1 MAELNRSLTAMD
13 WLPRLNARGAFA
25 GGWLEGA
32 NDSPELV
39 QADSSTPPSPPTN
52 GKPPYSYANLITLAI
67 NSSSRR
73 KMTLAEIYQWIMDNF
88 SYYRQ
93 ASSGWKN
100 SVRHNLS
107 LNKCF
112 KKVPR
117 TKDDPGKGSYW
128 AIDASYTAED
138 ALSKKKKQSCP
149 RFNPYLTLNNSPR
162 NDSYSQTVGK
172 TVHKMSTATEM
183 VAAAA
188 VSSAPNTPCKTT
200 GTVLTPWNH
209 HAMVDPWT
217 QAQPVWNTVPEGFII
232 DNRSGGNMPVSLG
245 VGVAGDGEPTIRD
258 SSVDGITMK
267 DCDLHLLNNL
277 TPEILREYA
286 DFLTSSSVTN
296 QNAVGGMNVGTGTY
310 PMSVSMPVAAVSTAT
325 PITTPMP
332 TPRGTLSDTAPP
344 IPLQTGSGET
354 LETLV
359 ADSLLVTDAVPPD
372 DVLRSPQQVSS
383 PGELTLDGSFSL
395 SGHSDTGE
403 NSTPL
408 AALSQTVSA
417 ASHGSGGT
425 VTIMRRDPPVTSP
438 QHLSEPLTRL
448 LAPLT
453 PPGQTRTGL
462 EADGTGDDDGL
473 DGALACGLA
482 EDMEAIQV
490 GLITGSGPQSDDEE
504 ITDDFNWDKLL

>member
-1 MAELNRSLTAMD
+1 MAELNKSLTAMD
-13 WLPRLNARGAFA
+13 WLPRLNARGTFT
-25 GGWLEGA
+25 GGMWLEGGT
-32 NDSPELV
+32 DPPELV

-52 GKPPYSYANLITLAI
+52 SKPPYSYANLITLAI

-128 AIDASYTAED
+128 AIDTSHTD
-138 ALSKKKKQSCP
+138 DPLSKRKKQPCP
-149 RFNPYLTLNNSPR
+149 RFNPYLTMSNNVR
-162 NDSYSQTVGK
+162 NDSYTTTVNK
-172 TVHKMSTATEM
+172 NSVNTSTAAAM
-183 VAAAA
+183 KAAALSPD
-188 VSSAPNTPCKTT
+188 VPLRTSSSVINPWSNQTT
-200 GTVLTPWNH
+200 I
-209 HAMVDPWT
+209 DPWT
-217 QAQPVWNTVPEGFII
+217 QSQSFWNTIPEGFAV
-232 DNRSGGNMPVSLG
+232 DGRSGANIPMGMGMS
-245 VGVAGDGEPTIRD
+245 VGMGGIGEGEPAG
-258 SSVDGITMK
+258 VDGITMK

-277 TPEILREYA
+277 TPELLREYT
-286 DFLTSSSVTN
+286 DLFTSSSVVN
-296 QNAVGGMNVGTGTY
+296 QSAVGGMGFVSGTI
-310 PMSVSMPVAAVSTAT
+310 PMSV
-325 PITTPMP
+325 PMP
-332 TPRGTLSDTAPP
+332 TVTPTFTIVSTRNTPVDTGP
-344 IPLQTGSGET
+344 IPLQSASGET

-359 ADSLLVTDAVPPD
+359 ADPLLVSNAVPPD

-383 PGELTLDGSFSL
+383 PGELPLDGSFSL
-395 SGHSDTGE
+395 SGHSDVGE
-403 NSTPL
+403 NSTSL
-408 AALSQTVSA
+408 GALSETVSA

-425 VTIMRRDPPVTSP
+425 VTIMRRERQVSSP
-438 QHLSEPLTRL
+438 QQLSEPLTCL

-453 PPGQTRTGL
+453 PPGQSRNVLYTNATA
-462 EADGTGDDDGL
+462 EDDGL
-473 DGALACGLA
+473 DGALVCGLA

-490 GLITGSGPQSDDEE
+490 GLITGSGPHSDDEE